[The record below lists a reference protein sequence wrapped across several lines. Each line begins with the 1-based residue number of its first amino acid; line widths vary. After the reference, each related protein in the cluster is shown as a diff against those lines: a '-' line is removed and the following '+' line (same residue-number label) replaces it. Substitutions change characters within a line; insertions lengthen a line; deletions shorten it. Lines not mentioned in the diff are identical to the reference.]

1 MEIDLKIFLRYFN
14 ELRQRNKQT
23 VVVVEYYCLVLHNNQ
38 EIM

>member
-23 VVVVEYYCLVLHNNQ
+23 VVVVEYYRLVLHNNQ